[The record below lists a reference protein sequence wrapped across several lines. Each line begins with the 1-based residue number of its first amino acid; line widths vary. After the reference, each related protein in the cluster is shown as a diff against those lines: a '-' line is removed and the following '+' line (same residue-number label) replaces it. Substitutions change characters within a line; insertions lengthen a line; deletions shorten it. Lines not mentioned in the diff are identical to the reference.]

1 MSSSML
7 DVLRF
12 LPIPL
17 GLLQSLDYRARPR
30 RRTTDTFAQA
40 VTHRELRTSSI
51 EEDILSILS
60 SSATAVFDF
69 FFFIF
74 FIATPLLPLHPITV
88 PEKRYQENQLREI
101 FNADR
106 IVFDFFFFIFFI
118 SSSS

>member
-17 GLLQSLDYRARPR
+17 RLLQSLDYQRGRGR
-30 RRTTDTFAQA
+30 HHRHLRLA
-40 VTHRELRTSSI
+40 VLHRELRTSSI

-74 FIATPLLPLHPITV
+74 FIATPLLPLRPITG